1 MTDTA
6 TPGRHALSVL
16 ADAAREFALGMAHA
30 VAATAEVFID
40 ALDDE
45 PTPPRTSFT
54 GLLGSMR
61 HDDACGCDA
70 DDKPASDRNWVLT
83 EPSNLK
89 PGDWVKFHYGAEYR
103 VVEVKRTFVDGDCL
117 AVTLHLADTADNPRL
132 VQVGVDTPLLA
143 CPETPD
149 DLSAL
154 TDFRES

>member
-6 TPGRHALSVL
+6 TPARRALSIL

-30 VAATAEVFID
+30 IAATAEVFID

-45 PTPPRTSFT
+45 PTTPSTPFT
-54 GLLGSMR
+54 GLLAAMR
-61 HDDACGCDA
+61 HNDACGCDA
-70 DDKPASDRNWVLT
+70 DDEPASDRNWVLT
-83 EPSNLK
+83 EASDLK

-103 VVEVKRTFVDGDCL
+103 VVEAKRAVVDGGGL
-117 AVTLHLADTADNPRL
+117 AVTLHLADTDDNSRL

-154 TDFRES
+154 SDFREP

>member
-1 MTDTA
+1 MTA
-6 TPGRHALSVL
+6 IPTPPRRALSVL
-16 ADAAREFALGMAHA
+16 ANAAREFALGMAHA
-30 VAATAEVFID
+30 VAATAEVVID

-45 PTPPRTSFT
+45 PTTPPAPFT
-54 GLLGSMR
+54 GLLATMR

-70 DDKPASDRNWVLT
+70 DDEPASGRNWVLT

-103 VVEVKRTFVDGDCL
+103 VVEVKRAFVNGDCL
-117 AVTLHLADTADNPRL
+117 AVTLHLADTDDNSRL

-154 TDFRES
+154 SDFRES